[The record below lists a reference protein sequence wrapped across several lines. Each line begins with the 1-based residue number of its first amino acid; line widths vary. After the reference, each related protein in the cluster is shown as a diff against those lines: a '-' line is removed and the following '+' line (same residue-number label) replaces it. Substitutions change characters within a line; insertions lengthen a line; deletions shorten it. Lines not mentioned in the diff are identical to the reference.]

1 METRDRKFMGS
12 VFSSGSAL
20 ILAVVLTSILAI
32 VGVMFVLMAR
42 VDKVSTSAISENRE
56 LNLAVETVI
65 AGISQELVSDIPGVA
80 GQEYYDYPDGNNIW
94 LASLEPRLND
104 GGTPADPTDDIYYWR
119 QISDVYRFFG
129 PAALDLPAV
138 VVPDYQD
145 PCIVNGLFADADGDG
160 VTDSRWVIV
169 PGMTSSKGESIHTA
183 IRIVDNQAMLN
194 VNTAWK
200 FDPCEVPL
208 LPERIDGSSQTQIN
222 LAALAQRGA
231 NGTLAVA
238 AERLQNVRC
247 GIEPNDIFL
256 YEQNVVWRY
265 QDPNRA
271 YIPFDISDELELRNR
286 FLVNHPD
293 IDTRIEETW
302 DNVPFDSNIPEWF
315 QRSYHDMLLPNLI
328 YSYRHIGTTYNMD
341 RIIDPMGG
349 RMVNVNNGNVPVGI
363 PYERSRRYPV

>member
-222 LAALAQRGA
+222 LARHLLNGALMALLLWRQKDCRMCGA
-231 NGTLAVA
+231 ESNQMIFFCMSKMLFGVIRIPTEHIFPSTYLM
-238 AERLQNVRC
+238 NWNC
-247 GIEPNDIFL
+247 GI
-256 YEQNVVWRY
+256 
-265 QDPNRA
+265 
-271 YIPFDISDELELRNR
+271 
-286 FLVNHPD
+286 
-293 IDTRIEETW
+293 
-302 DNVPFDSNIPEWF
+302 DSW
-315 QRSYHDMLLPNLI
+315 
-328 YSYRHIGTTYNMD
+328 
-341 RIIDPMGG
+341 
-349 RMVNVNNGNVPVGI
+349 
-363 PYERSRRYPV
+363 